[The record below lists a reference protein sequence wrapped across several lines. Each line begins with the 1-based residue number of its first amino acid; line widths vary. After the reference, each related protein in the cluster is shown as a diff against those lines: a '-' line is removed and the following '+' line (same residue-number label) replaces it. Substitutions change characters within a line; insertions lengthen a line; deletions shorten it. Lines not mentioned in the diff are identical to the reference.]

1 MSENV
6 RDCSLLLGKANI
18 IPQFL
23 RKINFQEKY
32 QCCLFV
38 SGGSLFYRP
47 NIQIYVCLHENCKLK
62 SQFVGLAPVMIGT

>member
-6 RDCSLLLGKANI
+6 RDCSLLLGKADI

-23 RKINFQEKY
+23 RKNDFQEKY
-32 QCCLFV
+32 QRCLFF

-47 NIQIYVCLHENCKLK
+47 NIKIYVCLPENSKLK